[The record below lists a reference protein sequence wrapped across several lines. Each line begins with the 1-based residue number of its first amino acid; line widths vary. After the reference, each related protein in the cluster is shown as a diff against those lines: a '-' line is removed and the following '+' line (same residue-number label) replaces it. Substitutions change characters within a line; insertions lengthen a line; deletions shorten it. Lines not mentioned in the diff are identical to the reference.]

1 MIWMD
6 VDTAVSAPA
15 NIVPLVSDS
24 DFKTVD
30 ETIAYNESGM
40 LLYWHFVTTAGTL
53 SITIVTPTA
62 AGTHDW
68 DHTDHGMY
76 MVGIPASGGANID
89 NDREGFGYFT
99 GVADN
104 VLPFRG
110 PTIGFRAV
118 ALNNALIDGGDN
130 LDVNVTQWLGTAPLA
145 LSSQRVQVDVQ
156 AIEGLASAA
165 TVLGLWL
172 AEGVQT
178 VADSGTT
185 TTLVDAVLTQ
195 ADDYWNGAMLIF
207 RSGTNEGRTAII
219 TDFDAGTDTLT
230 FTPAVP
236 DAVTTE
242 GYVLVPGLGHADITA
257 ISHDATAA
265 DNLEAQFDG
274 TGYVHDTA
282 PATQLQL
289 AGLSGGMAIQQFAEA
304 PTVAQPPANGGTVD
318 SGTYESTQSHDG
330 VEWVIS
336 DSEAGEGINFYLQFD
351 IGGNEAIPVA
361 CHLHGWFEDPGGPSG
376 VEMYVQ
382 AYNFNSSEFQTVEIL
397 QKSSAEQD
405 HIFPLTVNHVG
416 TEASDPGIVRIRF
429 RASASAAANKMR
441 INHCAVDY
449 VNGLRTDADGY
460 ILLSSGTG
468 TGQLSFTS
476 GVVDANLTKIL
487 GTALTET
494 SGYLAAGFKKFF
506 NIQTPL
512 FTTASVNQS
521 GDSFGRIGATGS
533 GLTSLASATNLATLT
548 TTVGTA
554 GAGLSAVPWN
564 SSWDAE
570 VESEVNDALVALNLD
585 HLMKTAVAS
594 GTNMTTEVADGTV
607 LSNLMT
613 ETGDTSDFVRTTD
626 SLEAIGGELA
636 GTAGAGAISWQL
648 EILDDDSD
656 PIDGVEVWISTDNP
670 ATNIVAGVKT
680 TNAFG
685 LVTFMLDAGT
695 YYVWRQRTTYN
706 FDNPQTTVVA

>member
-6 VDTAVSAPA
+6 VDAAVSVPA
-15 NIVPLVSDS
+15 NIAPLISDA

-30 ETIAYNESGM
+30 EGIAWNESGM
-40 LLYWHFVTTAGTL
+40 LLYWHFVTTAGVI
-53 SITIVTPTA
+53 SVTNVVPTTA
-62 AGTHDW
+62 ATHDW

-99 GVADN
+99 GIADN

-110 PTIGFRAV
+110 PTIGFRAA

-130 LDVNVTQWLGTAPLA
+130 LDVNVTQWLGTTPLA

-156 AIEGLASAA
+156 AIEGFTAA
-165 TVLGLWL
+165 AMVLGWWL
-172 AEGVQT
+172 AEGMAPI
-178 VADSGTT
+178 ADSGTT
-185 TTLVDAVLTQ
+185 TTLVDAMLTQ

-242 GYVLVPGLGHADITA
+242 GYVLVPGLGHADIAA
-257 ISHDATAA
+257 ISHDPTAA
-265 DNLEAQFDG
+265 NNLEAQFDG

-318 SGTYESTQSHDG
+318 SGTYESTQAHDG

-351 IGGNEAIPVA
+351 IGGDRAIPVA
-361 CHLHGWFEDPGGPSG
+361 CHLHGWFEDPAGPSG

-397 QKSSAEQD
+397 QKSAAEQD

-441 INHCAVDY
+441 INHCVVDY
-449 VNGLRTDADGY
+449 VNGLRTDSDGY
-460 ILLSSGTG
+460 ILLSSGTA
-468 TGQLSFTS
+468 TGQLNFTS
-476 GVVDANLTKIL
+476 GVVDANLAKIL

-494 SGYLAAGFKKFF
+494 AGYLAAGFKKFF

-512 FTTASVNQS
+512 FTTASVVQS
-521 GDSFGRIGATGS
+521 GDSFSRIGIVGS
-533 GLTSLASATNLATLT
+533 GLTTLPTKAEMDTAHALLAT
-548 TTVGTA
+548 
-554 GAGLSAVPWN
+554 S
-564 SSWDAE
+564 
-570 VESEVNDALVALNLD
+570 VALATHD
-585 HLMKTAVAS
+585 TDIK
-594 GTNMTTEVADGTV
+594 ADI
-607 LSNLMT
+607 
-613 ETGDTSDFVRTTD
+613 TD
-626 SLEAIGGELA
+626 S
-636 GTAGAGAISWQL
+636 
-648 EILDDDSD
+648 DSRVNITSKD
-656 PIDGVEVWISTDNP
+656 EVIT
-670 ATNIVAGVKT
+670 VK
-680 TNAFG
+680 
-685 LVTFMLDAGT
+685 D
-695 YYVWRQRTTYN
+695 
-706 FDNPQTTVVA
+706 

>member
-1 MIWMD
+1 M
-6 VDTAVSAPA
+6 
-15 NIVPLVSDS
+15 
-24 DFKTVD
+24 
-30 ETIAYNESGM
+30 
-40 LLYWHFVTTAGTL
+40 
-53 SITIVTPTA
+53 
-62 AGTHDW
+62 
-68 DHTDHGMY
+68 
-76 MVGIPASGGANID
+76 
-89 NDREGFGYFT
+89 
-99 GVADN
+99 N
-104 VLPFRG
+104 VLPGSTSVSLMMSLVDPTTNG
-110 PTIGFRAV
+110 PHVAIQANRTDFEVAYVRPGGTVVTGAGV
-118 ALNNALIDGGDN
+118 ALGAYNSAWSDRGLFEINASTCPGECRVDVANAAFAAGVPEVKIIIQDGDGTVIGKKTVS
-130 LDVNVTQWLGTAPLA
+130 LDAVNVGQWLGTAPLA

-156 AIEGLASAA
+156 AIEGFTAA
-165 TVLGLWL
+165 AMVLGWWL
-172 AEGVQT
+172 AEGMAPI
-178 VADSGTT
+178 ADSGTT
-185 TTLVDAVLTQ
+185 TTLVDAMLTQ

-351 IGGNEAIPVA
+351 IGGDNAIPVA
-361 CHLHGWFEDPGGPSG
+361 CHLHGWFEDPAGPSG

-397 QKSSAEQD
+397 QKSAAEQD

-416 TEASDPGIVRIRF
+416 YEASDPGIVRIRF

-449 VNGLRTDADGY
+449 VNGLRTDSDGY
-460 ILLSSGTG
+460 VLLSDGTG
-468 TGQLSFTS
+468 TGQISLTS
-476 GVVDANLTKIL
+476 GAIDNVVLVTTTTTNTDMVGTDGAATSGALATHDGKLDTLTATVGVAGVGLSDL
-487 GTALTET
+487 GGMSTAMKAEVNAQADTAL
-494 SGYLAAGFKKFF
+494 SD
-506 NIQTPL
+506 I
-512 FTTASVNQS
+512 
-521 GDSFGRIGATGS
+521 
-533 GLTSLASATNLATLT
+533 
-548 TTVGTA
+548 
-554 GAGLSAVPWN
+554 
-564 SSWDAE
+564 
-570 VESEVNDALVALNLD
+570 NLD

-594 GTNMTTEVADGTV
+594 GANMTTEVVDGTV

-613 ETGDTSDFVRTTD
+613 KTGDTSDFVRATD
-626 SLEAIGGELA
+626 SLEGIGDETSGLSGE
-636 GTAGAGAISWQL
+636 GAIICTFT
-648 EILDDDSD
+648 ILDDDSD
-656 PIDGVEVWISTDNP
+656 PLDGVEVWITSDLAGSNT
-670 ATNIVAGVKT
+670 VAGVKAT
-680 TNAFG
+680 DASG
-685 LVTFMLDAGT
+685 EVVFMLDAGT
-695 YYVWRQRTTYN
+695 YYLWKQRTSYT
-706 FDNPQTTVVA
+706 FDNPETTVVA